1 LRSVLKRAEE
11 ASKELAQ
18 LALKNLKLTNIKITK
33 ENPDTGHFRLKRFL
47 NEKDFIE
54 IFEFYFS
61 GNLLK
66 YSYTYVKANLS
77 ILR

>member
-1 LRSVLKRAEE
+1 MRSVLKRAEE

-33 ENPDTGHFRLKRFL
+33 ENPDPGHFRIKGFL